1 MHMLLL
7 VIEPLFLTLHEASL
21 ICSFQAPQ
29 YDYFNNFNVILMET
43 YVSRKIKYIMHNVQS
58 HDQRYMGPFGL
69 LKMSTCFTVLKHV
82 VLSYDKISITC
93 VFPLTE
99 HTTILFND
107 LSSLH
112 FM

>member
-1 MHMLLL
+1 MLLL

-58 HDQRYMGPFGL
+58 HD
-69 LKMSTCFTVLKHV
+69 VLYNKV
-82 VLSYDKISITC
+82 VLRATLHTRVDIVLTC
-93 VFPLTE
+93 GKHLHDHIIYIRGEF
-99 HTTILFND
+99 LFLNY
-107 LSSLH
+107 
-112 FM
+112 